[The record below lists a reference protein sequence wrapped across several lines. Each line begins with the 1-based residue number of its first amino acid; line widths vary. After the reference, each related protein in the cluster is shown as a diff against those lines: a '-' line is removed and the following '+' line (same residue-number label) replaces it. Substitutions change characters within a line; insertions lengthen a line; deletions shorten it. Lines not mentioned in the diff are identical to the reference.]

1 MTRSVAP
8 IWMPARWRHCAV
20 IVVLLMTFSSLS
32 GCSLG
37 VMAGKAIFGDPKTA
51 SEFRNRTGTD
61 LTKGEKTLLVVV
73 QTPQSVE
80 TELPSLELDLI
91 DAITRRL
98 KLHGVKVVEPDRV
111 AKWIDT
117 NGGRFDH
124 PTELAQKF
132 EADFIA
138 VIDVEQFTFHD
149 ATSPNLYHGEAAGQ
163 VQVYEVREVAG
174 AKQAQQVFG
183 ANFRNQYPQHGP
195 VPVDQLS
202 PKMFQKRFID
212 NLSDRLG
219 SRFYDYRIGDEF

>member
-1 MTRSVAP
+1 MIQSVAP
-8 IWMPARWRHCAV
+8 KWMPACWRHFTA
-20 IVVLLMTFSSLS
+20 IAALLMLCGSFA

-37 VMAGKAIFGDPKTA
+37 VMAGKAIWGDPKSV
-51 SEFRNRTGTD
+51 SEFRSRTGTD
-61 LTKGEKTLLVVV
+61 LTKGDKTLLVIV

-80 TELPSLELDLI
+80 NELPSLDLDLI

-117 NGGRFDH
+117 NGGYFDH

-132 EADFIA
+132 DTDYIA
-138 VIDVEQFTFHD
+138 VIDIEQFTFHD

-163 VQVYEVREVAG
+163 VQVYEVRDVAG
-174 AKQAQQVFG
+174 SKQAQQVFG

>member
-1 MTRSVAP
+1 MIRSVAP
-8 IWMPARWRHCAV
+8 KWMPVCWRHCANLLA
-20 IVVLLMTFSSLS
+20 LLMLLGSLG

-37 VMAGKAIFGDPKTA
+37 VMAGKAIWGDPKTP
-51 SEFRNRTGTD
+51 SEFRNRTGAD
-61 LTKGEKTLLVVV
+61 LTKGDKTLLVVV

-80 TELPSLELDLI
+80 SELPSLNLDLI

-98 KLHGVKVVEPDRV
+98 KLHGVKVVEPDQV

-117 NGGRFDH
+117 NGGHFDH
-124 PTELAQKF
+124 PTELAQRF

-138 VIDVEQFTFHD
+138 VIDVEKFTFHD

-163 VQVYEVREVAG
+163 VQVYEVHSAAG

-183 ANFRNQYPQHGP
+183 ANFRNEYPPHGP

-212 NLSDRLG
+212 NLSERLG